1 MEVPGERGDTLAK
14 HVIRLCLPV
23 MVLGLLAL
31 PSPSQASSLPPGRL
45 KVLREQAEFFERQA
59 DWERACE
66 TYDAI
71 LKFHRTD
78 RDKNRYLNCLRR
90 CFQVRR
96 HRDPSFRKE
105 VLGLDYGQAMRLHE
119 LVADALL
126 DNSLERKRVQPAQL
140 FRKGMEE
147 LHWALESLE
156 FCQAHLPAA
165 RPTDIR
171 DFQKLLKRLWGG
183 QTNLSREEARIQ
195 VREVALA
202 ASAKLQLNATTVI
215 MEFTCGACYALD
227 DYTAYLTPTEL
238 RILCDS
244 LKGEV
249 GSAGLILAS
258 RDGGKLIIN
267 DVQQLGPAAEVMP
280 SLLNGQVVS
289 IDKRPADQFTL
300 EGAQQALEGATG
312 STVELSVSFP
322 GVPPRTIMLQRRP
335 VPLTSVYSYM
345 LTDTVGYIQIGCFQE
360 TTLRELDQAL
370 GGLSN
375 MKALVLDLRG
385 NGGGLFEVAIDSAR
399 RFLAQ
404 GIIASTQSV
413 DPKYNTVYQSR
424 NPAAMTLPLVVLIDG
439 DTASAAEVL
448 AGALKEN
455 RRGRLVGQTTFG
467 KGCTQTVFR
476 LPPAPG
482 GVPTGGLRITV
493 ARFFSPTGSPYAGRG
508 IVPHLLVEPVSMPGK
523 DNDPQLEEARSEAL
537 RLLNMS
543 R

>member
-1 MEVPGERGDTLAK
+1 LAK
-14 HVIRLCLPV
+14 HVFGLCLSV
-23 MVLGLLAL
+23 VVFGLLTL
-31 PSPSQASSLPPGRL
+31 SSPGQASFLPAKL
-45 KVLREQAEFFERQA
+45 KDLRDRAEFHERQA
-59 DWERACE
+59 DWEKACE
-66 TYDAI
+66 TYETI
-71 LKFHRTD
+71 LKFDRTL
-78 RDKNRYLNCLRR
+78 RDIKSRYLNSLRR

-105 VLGLDYGQAMRLHE
+105 VLSLDYGQAMRLHE
-119 LVADALL
+119 LVMDALL
-126 DNSLERKRVQPAQL
+126 DNGLERKRIHPAQL

-156 FCQAHLPAA
+156 FCQAHLPAV

-171 DFQKLLKRLWGG
+171 DFQNLLKKTWGG
-183 QTNLSREEARIQ
+183 QANLSRDDAKRQ

-202 ASAKLQLNATTVI
+202 ASSILQLSVTTVI

-244 LKGEV
+244 LKGEI
-249 GSAGLILAS
+249 GSAGIVLAP
-258 RDGGKLIIN
+258 RDGKLIIA
-267 DVQQLGPAAEVMP
+267 DVQPLGPAAEVMP
-280 SLLNGQVVS
+280 SLLNGQVLS
-289 IDKRPADQFTL
+289 IDKKPADQLTL

-312 STVELSVSFP
+312 SMVELSVSFP
-322 GVPPRTIMLQRRP
+322 GVPPRTLTLQRRP
-335 VPLTSVYSYM
+335 VPLPSVDSSM
-345 LTDTVGYIQIGCFQE
+345 LTDTIGYVQIGCFQE

-370 GGLSN
+370 LGLPN

-385 NGGGLFEVAIDSAR
+385 NGGGLFETAIDTAR
-399 RFLAQ
+399 RFLSQ
-404 GIIASTQSV
+404 GVIASTQSS
-413 DPKYNTVYQSR
+413 DPKYNTIYQSR

-439 DTASAAEVL
+439 ETASAAEVL

-493 ARFFSPTGSPYAGRG
+493 ARFFSPNGSPYAGRG
-508 IVPHLLVEPVSMPGK
+508 VVPHLLVERLVMSEK
-523 DNDPQLEEARSEAL
+523 DNDPQLEEARLEAQ
-537 RLLNMS
+537 RLLNTP